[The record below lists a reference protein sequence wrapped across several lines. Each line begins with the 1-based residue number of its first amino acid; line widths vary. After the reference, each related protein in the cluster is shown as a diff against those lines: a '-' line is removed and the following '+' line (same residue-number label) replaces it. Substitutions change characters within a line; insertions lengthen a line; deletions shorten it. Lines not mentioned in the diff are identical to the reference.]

1 MKLLLAALI
10 LLPLYTTTATA
21 QAPAAPR
28 PNLVLILADDLG
40 YGDVGVYGQ
49 TRIRT
54 PNIDRL
60 AAEGIRFTDA
70 YAGSTVCSPSRS
82 VLVTGQHTGHTRIRG
97 NMATHGG
104 IVGPRGN
111 TTVRRMHLTEADRT
125 IGDVL
130 RDAGYRTAMIGK
142 WHMDGFNPDA
152 GPLDRGFD
160 EFFGWLVSEP
170 RTYAGNIYF
179 PPYRFRN
186 RELVAVPGNEAGGR
200 AVYEPELSMEEA
212 ERFLRSGH
220 DRPFFLFLSLDLPH
234 SPYEAPDFGPY
245 ADSPWP
251 HPMKHY
257 AAMIH
262 NTDRIVGRVLE
273 VLREQGLDEE
283 TLVVFTSDNG
293 PRSEPQPQQTE
304 IIDFFEST
312 GPLRGYKRDLSD
324 GGIRVPMIARW
335 PGRVPAGVT
344 SALPWYFADILP
356 TFADLAGA
364 ETPAAV
370 DGVSVAPALLG
381 LRQDLSDRFMYWEF
395 HEGGFSQAVR
405 RGRWKAF
412 RGGLRGPI
420 ELYEIE
426 RDPGETTDIAASH
439 PGVVAQIERYLATAR
454 ADSYEFRIGER
465 E

>member
-1 MKLLLAALI
+1 MRLVPALASLLLLAA
-10 LLPLYTTTATA
+10 TGAAT
-21 QAPAAPR
+21 QQPAAPR
-28 PNLVLILADDLG
+28 PNIVLILADDLG

-49 TRIRT
+49 AKIRT

-97 NMATHGG
+97 NVATHGG

-111 TTVRRMHLTEADRT
+111 TIVRRMHLTEADRT
-125 IGDVL
+125 IGNVL
-130 RDAGYRTAMIGK
+130 QEAGYRTATIGK
-142 WHMDGFNPDA
+142 WHMDGFSPDA

-186 RELVAVPGNEAGGR
+186 RELVPVPGNQDGAQT
-200 AVYEPELSMEEA
+200 VYEPHLSLEEA
-212 ERFLRSGH
+212 ERFLRTEH

-245 ADSPWP
+245 ADAPWP
-251 HPMKHY
+251 DAMKHY
-257 AAMIH
+257 AAMVH
-262 NTDRIVGRVLE
+262 NTDHIVGRILDLLQEE
-273 VLREQGLDEE
+273 VIDDE
-283 TLVVFTSDNG
+283 TLVIFTSDNG
-293 PRSEPQPQQTE
+293 PRSEPRPEQTAV
-304 IIDFFEST
+304 IDFFESS

-344 SALPWYFADILP
+344 SDVPWYFADVLP

-364 ETPAAV
+364 ETPFGV
-370 DGVSVAPALLG
+370 DGVSVAPTLLG
-381 LRQDLSDRFMYWEF
+381 LRQHLSDRFMYWEF

-405 RGRWKAF
+405 WGDWKAF
-412 RGGLRGPI
+412 RDGLRGPL
-420 ELYEIE
+420 ELYDLA
-426 RDPGETTDIAASH
+426 RDPGETTDLAARH
-439 PGVVAQIERYLATAR
+439 PGIVAALEKYLATAR
-454 ADSYEFRIGER
+454 TESYEYRIQDR